1 MRRRIGVFGWGIVA
15 PKSPNVAAFR
25 KNLEGAESWLTPF
38 EGFGPNN
45 FLVGQPDFDFNDYRG
60 WIDTHFAPRH
70 FQNLKEKM
78 DTPSLYAIGAF
89 IQALEQNPGIGPLLH
104 DLGGQ
109 AHVYIGTGLGAI
121 DTSYKSS
128 IALYEAQNRWNAFW
142 AMPEHNSALA
152 AYLKTGQSDTEI
164 PPEPASA
171 PAAEQEEARAAWNA
185 FWMAVSP
192 ELETYLEEDAAIDS
206 LTVEGNVE
214 SGKLNVLRE
223 RSKRHARLQE
233 KWQSPE
239 PPWKVSANFIWNI
252 HNTPAS
258 QVSILAK
265 ITGLV
270 FAPVAA
276 CSTFGVALRLGMK
289 AIETGDAKVVVI
301 GATDPPPHPLTVGSF
316 YGARVLA
323 ANRKVSNPL
332 TNLLG
337 THVAGGA
344 AVWIIGDME
353 YLMERGF
360 QPLGMEPIAVGVSAD
375 AHHIITP
382 SVDGPKAAMEQ
393 ALTEGEAVAGDVG
406 TWDLH
411 ATGTPGDYSEL
422 ATLRSMFPDQVLV
435 TARKG
440 TFGHGMSAGGGWE
453 LTAQYMGFESGRL
466 FPTPLKA
473 AELNRAIGAIHG
485 GFVFSDSCP
494 LPAGLAG
501 KLSMGIGGINAC
513 VLSRPL
519 KP

>member
-1 MRRRIGVFGWGIVA
+1 LENFVYGKDYREGNSMKRRVGVFGWGIVA

-25 KNLEGAESWLTPF
+25 KNLAGAESWLTPF

-45 FLVGQPDFDFNDYRG
+45 FLVGQPDFDFNDYRA

-89 IQALEQNPGIGPLLH
+89 IQALEQNPGIDNLLH

-128 IALYEAQNRWNAFW
+128 IALYEAQKRWNAFW

-152 AYLKTGQSDTEI
+152 TYLKTGQSDTKI
-164 PPEPASA
+164 SLDPALA

-192 ELETYLEEDAAIDS
+192 ELEGYLEEDAAIDS

-276 CSTFGVALRLGMK
+276 CSTFGVALRLGMR

-301 GATDPPPHPLTVGSF
+301 GIESSYRPAGNTRGGRGCGVDRRGYGIPDGTRLSPSGHGASCSWSERGCASHHHSVGRWSESSDGTSVKRGRCCSRRCG
-316 YGARVLA
+316 YLGLARDRYA
-323 ANRKVSNPL
+323 WG
-332 TNLLG
+332 LLG
-337 THVAGGA
+337 V
-344 AVWIIGDME
+344 GDPAFDAS
-353 YLMERGF
+353 RPGF
-360 QPLGMEPIAVGVSAD
+360 GDSSE
-375 AHHIITP
+375 
-382 SVDGPKAAMEQ
+382 
-393 ALTEGEAVAGDVG
+393 GDVR
-406 TWDLH
+406 TRH
-411 ATGTPGDYSEL
+411 EC
-422 ATLRSMFPDQVLV
+422 R
-435 TARKG
+435 
-440 TFGHGMSAGGGWE
+440 GGLGVD
-453 LTAQYMGFESGRL
+453 
-466 FPTPLKA
+466 
-473 AELNRAIGAIHG
+473 RA
-485 GFVFSDSCP
+485 VY
-494 LPAGLAG
+494 
-501 KLSMGIGGINAC
+501 GI
-513 VLSRPL
+513 
-519 KP
+519 